1 MNVRELSGKRQQR
14 LSLILGML
22 VFFLLLVTPS
32 GFLAAELSKGTE
44 TAIGTISGSGML
56 LRATASERI
65 QVTEKPMPVF
75 AADRVILV
83 SAESSTFRYPD
94 GRTVK
99 FAGEGEYVPQATE
112 IKIIR
117 GGVTVS
123 FSSSPKGY
131 KIRLP
136 SATLGIRG
144 TVLHIKVLKN
154 MEAVWVAEGIIDWKN
169 NKTGEKRVL
178 KQGEGMKVEISRASP
193 IANTP
198 LKIVGPATAQ
208 PKTQTTGE
216 APSTPGNEEATP
228 APTSTPEPP
237 PSIKTPF

>member
-1 MNVRELSGKRQQR
+1 MNVRELSGRQQR
-14 LSLILGML
+14 QSISLVVLGI
-22 VFFLLLVTPS
+22 FLLLVATS
-32 GFLAAELSKGTE
+32 GLQAAEPLKGSE
-44 TAIGTISGSGML
+44 TAIGTLFGSGTL
-56 LRATASERI
+56 IRGTVSEKI
-65 QVTEKPMPVF
+65 LVTEKPMPVF
-75 AADRVILV
+75 AADRVVLV
-83 SAESSTFRYPD
+83 NAESSTFRYPD

-154 MEAVWVAEGIIDWKN
+154 MEAVWVAQGIIDWKN
-169 NKTGEKRVL
+169 SKTGEKRVL
-178 KQGEGMKVEISRASP
+178 KQGEGMKVEINHASS
-193 IANTP
+193 ISNSP
-198 LKIVGPATAQ
+198 LKIASPAQQHAQ
-208 PKTQTTGE
+208 PTAET
-216 APSTPGNEEATP
+216 PSTPGTEEENP
-228 APTSTPEPP
+228 APTPLPEPP